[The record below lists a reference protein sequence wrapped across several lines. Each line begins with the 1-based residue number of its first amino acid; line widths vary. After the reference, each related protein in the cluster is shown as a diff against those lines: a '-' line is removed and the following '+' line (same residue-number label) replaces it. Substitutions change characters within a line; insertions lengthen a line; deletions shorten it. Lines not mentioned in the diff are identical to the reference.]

1 MGIEN
6 SATDLTGNS
15 AKTGFTGCKAGIRG
29 YILESMKTTH
39 TTCQLNVLQ
48 AFGDKPMAAV
58 AAVFFWWF
66 GYGFYFSQ
74 SRGRP

>member
-1 MGIEN
+1 MSVVKKLRHAGCQGEN
-6 SATDLTGNS
+6 
-15 AKTGFTGCKAGIRG
+15 RG
-29 YILESMKTTH
+29 YILKSMKTTH
-39 TTCQLNVLQ
+39 ATCQLNVLQ
-48 AFGDKPMAAV
+48 AFGAKPAAAV